1 MRRNQTETSCRSSTL
16 DSDEGC
22 RAAGC
27 TRSHYHTASAKI
39 KDAPQHERSP
49 SHAGIMAAPGGTQLG
64 YFQSERNAREALEK
78 TRRNWSEVT
87 WRRVAQGQRTI
98 TAWHNLPG
106 VKAEEEKGPTLRLE
120 DFFSLENFN
129 TTTLHSI
136 FSVKYSDVIL
146 D

>member
-49 SHAGIMAAPGGTQLG
+49 SHAGIMAAPWGTQLG
-64 YFQSERNAREALEK
+64 YFQSDRNTREALEK

-87 WRRVAQGQRTI
+87 WRRVA
-98 TAWHNLPG
+98 
-106 VKAEEEKGPTLRLE
+106 
-120 DFFSLENFN
+120 
-129 TTTLHSI
+129 
-136 FSVKYSDVIL
+136 
-146 D
+146 